1 MRVTELSAALA
12 ARRAAGLYRHRH
24 VLDSPQGAEVVVDG
38 RRVVNFCSND
48 YLGLANHPEVV
59 AAWRRG
65 AEAYGVGSGASHLV
79 CGHLRPHHALEEE
92 LAAFTGRDRA
102 LVFSTGYQ
110 ANLGVIGALV
120 TRGGRVFEDRLNHA
134 SLLDGARLAGARLR
148 RYPHG
153 DLKVLERWLSRG
165 EEALIATDAVFSMD
179 GDLAPLPQLA
189 ELARRHDAWLHVDDA
204 HGFGVLGET
213 GAGTLSHF
221 GLDQTQVPVLMATLG
236 KALGVFGAF
245 VAGSDDLIEWLLQSA
260 RTYIYTTA
268 LPPALAEAARAARR
282 LVQDEDWRRRHLQA
296 LTARFRRG
304 AERFG
309 LPLLPSP
316 TPIQPLIVGD
326 NARALRW
333 SRRLLE
339 RGYWVAP
346 IRPPTVPAGSARL
359 RITLSAAHSEEQVD
373 GLLAALAELAA

>member
-48 YLGLANHPEVV
+48 YLGLANHPKVV

-65 AEAYGVGSGASHLV
+65 AEVYGVGSGASHLV

-102 LVFSTGYQ
+102 LLFSTGYQ

-120 TRGGRVFEDRLNHA
+120 ARGGRVFEDRLNHA

-153 DLKVLERWLSRG
+153 DLKVLERWLARG

-189 ELARRHDAWLHVDDA
+189 ELARRHDAWFHVDDA
-204 HGFGVLGET
+204 HGFGVLGKT

-221 GLDQTQVPVLMATLG
+221 GLGQKQVPILMATLG

-245 VAGSDDLIEWLLQSA
+245 VAGSGDLIEWLLQSA

-268 LPPALAEAARAARR
+268 LPPALAEAARAALR
-282 LVQDEDWRRRHLQA
+282 LVRDEDWRRRHLQA
-296 LTARFRRG
+296 LIARFRRG
-304 AERFG
+304 AEQLG
-309 LPLLPSP
+309 LPLLTSP
-316 TPIQPLIVGD
+316 TPIQPLVVGD
-326 NARALRW
+326 NERALRW
-333 SRRLLE
+333 SRWLLE